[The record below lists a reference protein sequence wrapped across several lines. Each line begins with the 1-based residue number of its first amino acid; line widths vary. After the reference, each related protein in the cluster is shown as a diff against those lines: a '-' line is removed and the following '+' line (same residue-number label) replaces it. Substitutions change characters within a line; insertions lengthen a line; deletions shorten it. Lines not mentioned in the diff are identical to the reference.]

1 MFLLVVLFV
10 LGLCFGSFATMASY
24 RLVVR
29 KSLLN
34 RSFCPKCKHKLGVLD
49 LFPVLSYIFQ
59 RGKCRYCKAHISMR
73 YPLIEL
79 STALLFVLVGYE
91 YSYDLITIVL
101 LCSFVVCMVIMT
113 VTDLEH
119 YIIPDEIQF
128 AFAIIGIF
136 YAYYYEYTL
145 AQVLLMPLFMLIVA
159 LGLKHGCLLFLKK
172 DGLGYGD
179 VKFFAVA
186 GLYLNVE
193 MVSSF
198 LLLSGLMGLVLA
210 LVWRVLGRGELF
222 PFGPALALSL
232 FLCQMYPEL
241 NVIARIL
248 NS

>member
-10 LGLCFGSFATMASY
+10 FGLCFGSFATMASY

-29 KSLLN
+29 KSLMN

-49 LFPVLSYIFQ
+49 LFPVFSYIFQ

-91 YSYDLITIVL
+91 YGDDLITVFL

-119 YIIPDEIQF
+119 YVILDEIQF

-145 AQVLLMPLFMLIVA
+145 AQVLLMPLFMLIIA

-193 MVSSF
+193 LVSSF
-198 LLLSGLMGLVLA
+198 LLLSGLMGIVLA
-210 LVWRVLGRGELF
+210 LIWRVLGRGELF

-248 NS
+248 SN